1 MPSNK
6 ICLHNIS
13 RTQISSVDNKIYDV
27 GYVTFEQDYQKVI
40 NSYDSVSTVC
50 GVLFNNCQINQR
62 IVLFPSFTDTYT
74 YSISDG
80 E

>member
-1 MPSNK
+1 MSSNK

-40 NSYDSVSTVC
+40 NSYDSVSTVW
-50 GVLFNNCQINQR
+50 G
-62 IVLFPSFTDTYT
+62 IV
-74 YSISDG
+74 
-80 E
+80 

>member
-1 MPSNK
+1 M
-6 ICLHNIS
+6 
-13 RTQISSVDNKIYDV
+13 
-27 GYVTFEQDYQKVI
+27 
-40 NSYDSVSTVC
+40 TVHQRR